1 MRKPISITVLVFIL
15 LFFFISGTTAAKK
28 FTFDLHREMP
38 VGKNPTLFLSNIS
51 GKVIIKSH
59 PQEKITIDALK
70 VVKTHDLE
78 KAEELAEKIKIEIK
92 KDGEEVSIRTE
103 YPRSRLLRSFS
114 AWVNYEISVPPAT
127 ELNIKTTSADV
138 EVEEIEQKIR
148 ISTVSGDLEAQTIR
162 GIVDFSSVSGDVLLQ
177 DTQGD
182 LFLEGT
188 SSDLELRR
196 INGNVR
202 IDCVSGDLEL
212 SGIEGDIEVSTSSG
226 DIEVDQKQGELDLTT
241 ISGDVEVR
249 TRISPEGEYNVATT
263 SGDIIFYL
271 PEDSDADLECETR
284 SGSIHTRVAL
294 DVLSTSRDFLRG
306 KLGSGGPRIDLSTTS
321 GDIKV
326 RGY

>member
-1 MRKPISITVLVFIL
+1 MRKPILIVVLVFIL
-15 LFFFISGTTAAKK
+15 LFFFISGTTVAKK
-28 FTFDLHREMP
+28 FTFDFHREMA
-38 VGKNPTLFLSNIS
+38 VGKNPTLFLSNIC

-59 PQEKITIDALK
+59 PEEKITVNASK
-70 VVKTHDLE
+70 VVKTRDLE

-103 YPRSRLLRSFS
+103 YPDSRFLKSFS
-114 AWVNYEISVPPAT
+114 AWVNYEISVPPGT

-162 GIVDFSSVSGDVLLQ
+162 GIIDFSSVSGDVLLQ
-177 DTQGD
+177 DIEGD
-182 LFLEGT
+182 LFLKGT
-188 SSDLELRR
+188 SSDLELTR

-212 SGIEGDIEVSTSSG
+212 SGIEGAIEVSTSSG
-226 DIEVDQKQGELDLTT
+226 DIEVDQNQGELDVTT
-241 ISGDVEVR
+241 ISGDVEVK
-249 TRISPEGEYNVATT
+249 TRISPEGKYNVETT
-263 SGDIIFYL
+263 SGEILFYL

-294 DVLSTSRDFLRG
+294 DVLSTSRDFLKG
-306 KLGSGGPRIDLSTTS
+306 KLGSGGSRIDLSTTS